1 MIMAINILKAP
12 HVGVRELKEKLS
24 AFLKGDKPLVVT
36 DHGAPTNVILPYDDV
51 LELLDILDEL
61 NDSETRD
68 IPFSIRAAPR
78 IFETFRRASAPN
90 HQRPPRPRRG
100 K

>member
-68 IPFSIRAAPR
+68 IVREGRSAIRSGSEGIPV
-78 IFETFRRASAPN
+78 FPHSKKVSAK
-90 HQRPPRPRRG
+90 R